1 MKTIGSVEDIRAEI
15 QRRIDTSN
23 WARGYCA
30 DCEAPFPYRV
40 PDDGIANWMANV
52 APTAKPG
59 CEGFLLNIL
68 VRGEDETWRAYLPD
82 FTAAGPRVSLPKWRC
97 GTPRTGRAN

>member
-1 MKTIGSVEDIRAEI
+1 MKAIGSVEDIRSEI

-23 WARGYCA
+23 WARGFCA

-40 PDDGIANWMANV
+40 AHDGIANWIANV

-59 CEGFLLNIL
+59 CEGFLLNIVAS
-68 VRGEDETWRAYLPD
+68 VRRDYDLP
-82 FTAAGPRVSLPKWRC
+82 AQSLKEAIADLLSSRKSPF
-97 GTPRTGRAN
+97 